1 MPAGRAIRVGCALLA
16 ASWAGCTA
24 SLAYGQAWGF
34 CLFTLCSGVG
44 YGAAFVGAMG
54 RLAIIAPAEHRGS
67 LSSLFYVAG
76 YPGSALSI
84 LGIGALVD
92 AIGLL
97 PAMQGLVVC
106 VGLAA
111 VAILCRGRF

>member
-1 MPAGRAIRVGCALLA
+1 
-16 ASWAGCTA
+16 
-24 SLAYGQAWGF
+24 
-34 CLFTLCSGVG
+34 
-44 YGAAFVGAMG
+44 MG

-76 YPGSALSI
+76 YLGSALSI

-111 VAILCRGRF
+111 LAILWRGRF

>member
-1 MPAGRAIRVGCALLA
+1 MLAGRAIHVGCALLA

-34 CLFTLCSGVG
+34 CLFTLGSGVG

-54 RLAIIAPAEHRGS
+54 RLAVIAPAEHRGA

-76 YPGSALSI
+76 YLGSALSI

-111 VAILCRGRF
+111 LAILWRGRF